1 MLILTAPDIEE
12 AKRRCR
18 RHAGATRRNAAQ
30 HD

>member
-18 RHAGATRRNAAQ
+18 RHAGATRRNM
-30 HD
+30 